1 MVNIPP
7 KHTTY
12 IFMVMTFGMVY
23 GIVLPT
29 DFKRF
34 NLWIWKCITDRH
46 SKPEC
51 KPGRIITAVVLHFL
65 FGGFPSS
72 NLQMDVG
79 FSYNKY
85 IWGVPSGNLI
95 CQMDV
100 NVGFSIDRFLQVL
113 KVGNGWVAGGCWD
126 DY

>member
-1 MVNIPP
+1 
-7 KHTTY
+7 
-12 IFMVMTFGMVY
+12 MVMTFGMVY

-65 FGGFPSS
+65 FGGFPLATYKWMWDFHTT
-72 NLQMDVG
+72 NTFGG
-79 FSYNKY
+79 FPQA
-85 IWGVPSGNLI
+85 I
-95 CQMDV
+95 
-100 NVGFSIDRFLQVL
+100 
-113 KVGNGWVAGGCWD
+113 
-126 DY
+126 